1 MAQLLHVRVDEADQ
15 LAAFEDLRRSGA
27 HDR

>member
-15 LAAFEDLRRSGA
+15 LAVFEEPRRSGA